1 MSAPQERDRQVFE
14 RNINLLTRICAARS
28 DGEISEAH
36 SPTHLITTAR
46 MTELVGILFSF
57 TPSEFSLAYIAGAS
71 HDSKRSP
78 SEDPTLKDE
87 EISTRNAVLLMEGIS
102 NRGIFITTP
111 QEREAVGFSVRNHGN
126 VPTIFLD
133 DEARDQIP
141 SDLNSR
147 IHAALFV
154 ADKIEANG
162 ARVIARRSSF
172 VAGDR
177 LHNPEGDWQ
186 KFGYQPDRD
195 EALVVAVESM
205 LRLGIINPQH
215 IYPEKVRD
223 VVDPLYE
230 VQREFVRG
238 VFGAKELRI
247 PDVAKLLLDRKR
259 EDGKNMLEAR
269 KLQAPKD
276 PEELAAFL
284 SERTGVSD
292 ESITAASEDVVDS
305 AVETVLYF
313 SRDYRFD
320 LDELMRA
327 WIPRGQA
334 ADRWAFDMQ
343 EYANGNWYN
352 QAREQMA
359 HAIQQK

>member
-1 MSAPQERDRQVFE
+1 M
-14 RNINLLTRICAARS
+14 
-28 DGEISEAH
+28 
-36 SPTHLITTAR
+36 
-46 MTELVGILFSF
+46 
-57 TPSEFSLAYIAGAS
+57 AYIAGAS

-87 EISTRNAVLLMEGIS
+87 EISARNAVLLMEGIS

-111 QEREAVGFSVRNHGN
+111 QEREAVGFSVRNQGN

-186 KFGYQPDRD
+186 QFGFRPNRD
-195 EALVVAVESM
+195 EALVVAIESL
-205 LRLGIINPQH
+205 LRLGIINPQY
-215 IYPEKVRD
+215 IYPERIRAI
-223 VVDPLYE
+223 VDPLYE

-238 VFGAKELRI
+238 VFKANGLSVS
-247 PDVAKLLLDRKR
+247 DVATLLLERKR
-259 EDGKNMLEAR
+259 KDGKNMLAAR
-269 KLQAPKD
+269 KLSAPEQH
-276 PEELAAFL
+276 EELVKFL
-284 SERTGVSD
+284 EERTGVSD
-292 ESITAASEDVVDS
+292 EDIGTVTNDVANS
-305 AVETVLYF
+305 AIETVLYF
-313 SRDYRFD
+313 SREYKADID
-320 LDELMRA
+320 KLISK
-327 WIPRGQA
+327 WSPRGEA
-334 ADRWAFDMQ
+334 AENWQTQML
-343 EYANGNWYN
+343 EYSSGNWFERAKA
-352 QAREQMA
+352 QIAS
-359 HAIQQK
+359 AIIPGL